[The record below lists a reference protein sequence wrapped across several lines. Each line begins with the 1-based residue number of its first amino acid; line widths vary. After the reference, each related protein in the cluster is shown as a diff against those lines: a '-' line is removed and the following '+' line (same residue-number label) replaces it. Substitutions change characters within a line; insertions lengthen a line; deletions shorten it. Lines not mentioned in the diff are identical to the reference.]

1 MIETVEIRGIN
12 ILTAKTKTEF
22 VDFLTDKG
30 QLKTGKLI
38 AMNAEKLVMSEKD
51 PEIRQL
57 LKQAEYNYADGISI
71 VRSVKRKYPHIK
83 QMERIA
89 GADLWEALMQ
99 KSGEL
104 GIPVFLIGST
114 ADTLA
119 KTQQKLTAWNVD
131 IVGLQDGYFDN
142 KEQRAVIERIKRSGA
157 KLVTVAMGSPKQE
170 KFIADAAREYPDC
183 LYMGVGGTYDVFI
196 GKVKRAPKIWQDLGL
211 EWLYRLLSQP
221 TRWRR
226 QVNLLRFL
234 YYYCIKQL

>member
-89 GADLWEALMQ
+89 GADL
-99 KSGEL
+99 
-104 GIPVFLIGST
+104 
-114 ADTLA
+114 
-119 KTQQKLTAWNVD
+119 
-131 IVGLQDGYFDN
+131 
-142 KEQRAVIERIKRSGA
+142 
-157 KLVTVAMGSPKQE
+157 
-170 KFIADAAREYPDC
+170 
-183 LYMGVGGTYDVFI
+183 
-196 GKVKRAPKIWQDLGL
+196 
-211 EWLYRLLSQP
+211 
-221 TRWRR
+221 
-226 QVNLLRFL
+226 
-234 YYYCIKQL
+234 

>member
-1 MIETVEIRGIN
+1 MIATAEIRGIN
-12 ILTAKTKTEF
+12 ILLARNQTEF
-22 VDFLTDKG
+22 VDFLMSKG

-57 LKQAEYNYADGISI
+57 LTHTEYNYADGISI

-99 KSGEL
+99 KAGEL

-119 KTQQKLTAWNVD
+119 KFNR
-131 IVGLQDGYFDN
+131 N
-142 KEQRAVIERIKRSGA
+142 
-157 KLVTVAMGSPKQE
+157 
-170 KFIADAAREYPDC
+170 
-183 LYMGVGGTYDVFI
+183 
-196 GKVKRAPKIWQDLGL
+196 
-211 EWLYRLLSQP
+211 
-221 TRWRR
+221 
-226 QVNLLRFL
+226 
-234 YYYCIKQL
+234 

>member
-1 MIETVEIRGIN
+1 MIATAEIRGIN
-12 ILTAKTKTEF
+12 ILLARNQTEF
-22 VDFLTDKG
+22 VDFLMNKG

-99 KSGEL
+99 KAGEL

-119 KTQQKLTAWNVD
+119 KVQQKLTAWQGN
-131 IVGLQDGYFDN
+131 IVGSQDGYFDESQQPLII
-142 KEQRAVIERIKRSGA
+142 KRIKQSGA
-157 KLVTVAMGSPKQE
+157 KFVTVAMGSPKQE
-170 KFIADAAREYPDC
+170 KFIADAARAYPDC

-234 YYYCIKQL
+234 YYYCTKQL